1 MTTRRGARLRSPIVL
16 EEAES
21 PVYYFWTSARIDP
34 RTLVNLGV
42 PAFPGAWPRND
53 IAVTTLRACSLLPLV
68 DSPFLPVSSLNEFN
82 ERVAV
87 TIL

>member
-53 IAVTTLRACSLLPLV
+53 IAVTTLRADDCMLGRSI
-68 DSPFLPVSSLNEFN
+68 
-82 ERVAV
+82 AV
-87 TIL
+87 